1 MVVYF
6 KVVNSTSFITLNL
19 LFQPARVSEIH
30 AVVSATKPLVT
41 WTCRD
46 AVQECREACGGHG
59 YLKGFLLILL
69 SCEVLCYSMFPV
81 FILIMWPS
89 CWSASGLGDLRNNF
103 DASVTYEGDNNVLI
117 QQTSN
122 WLLRQWNKIR
132 EGEGVAS
139 PYNTVD
145 FLSNAT
151 EILKK
156 KFKGRDLQDVA
167 NHSCKYKQICFTVY
181 HVHCGK
187 QIYISW
193 FQTFAV
199 FWMLHSFFWVMP
211 QYLNFMC
218 QRFRT
223 LSVPSS

>member
-6 KVVNSTSFITLNL
+6 KVVNSTYFVTLSL

-46 AVQECREACGGHG
+46 TIQECREACGGHG
-59 YLKGFLLILL
+59 YLKGFLLIFL
-69 SCEVLCYSMFPV
+69 SYEVLCYSVFPV
-81 FILIMWPS
+81 CILIMWPS
-89 CWSASGLGDLRNNF
+89 CCSASGLGDLRNNF

-167 NHSCKYKQICFTVY
+167 DHSCKYKQIFLTVY

-187 QIYISW
+187 QIYIS
-193 FQTFAV
+193 
-199 FWMLHSFFWVMP
+199 
-211 QYLNFMC
+211 
-218 QRFRT
+218 
-223 LSVPSS
+223 